1 VEEQEEEEAHSSWQQ
16 DLKAEVSANYVLAR
30 EVARVVDLHNPERG
44 FQEGGGIE
52 EEYDHEHEHDL
63 DLDLDLDLEPEVQEL
78 NFEWH

>member
-1 VEEQEEEEAHSSWQQ
+1 
-16 DLKAEVSANYVLAR
+16 
-30 EVARVVDLHNPERG
+30 VVDLHNPERG

-63 DLDLDLDLEPEVQEL
+63 DLDLDLEQEVQEL